1 MRRERRPSRRGNAFL
16 ARLATVLL
24 LGFALRCAYVIH
36 QRSIDPT
43 FARPIMDGAYYLDWA
58 RGLSGTGAV
67 PGGAFYLAPLFAY
80 TLAGFRAIFGENF
93 FGLYLLQHLLS
104 IATAGL
110 LALIARR
117 SAGDAA
123 GLATAVLA
131 MLYHPAVFFAS
142 APLSETIAI
151 LFLAAGLWFTG
162 KTERVERNRLAAGLL
177 AGASALARPNFL
189 LVPVVWASERLFA
202 RRLREAALLAAGV
215 AAVVLPMTLRNLAAS
230 GHPVLI
236 SSNGGVALYHG
247 NGPGASGIHT
257 RIPGTSGTPQ
267 AQREETTAL
276 ASKISGRT
284 LDAVDA
290 DHWWGR
296 RAIEVRL
303 ADPRG
308 TAKLLAYRAL
318 LLLDSREHALD
329 YAPSLDENAWR
340 PTLRWPRESELPIVA
355 FGVLLG
361 LAAAG
366 LVSAGVRGSGGTPAW
381 LAIAASAITPL
392 AFSMSSRYR
401 LPMAL
406 LLAIP
411 AGAGFAAI
419 IGRAATHGA
428 PTSSEVASRAPSRS
442 RVRALAVAAA
452 CATLSFLVPSSALL
466 RLERASTLANR
477 AQARLAVKQIAAAE
491 RDARDAISAA
501 PEQPTP
507 WFALGIVLQESG
519 RAAEAEEAYRNA
531 QARDPNVGAAN
542 LAAVLLS
549 QRRPAEAVPIL
560 RQALERNPTERALWT
575 NLVIAL
581 AMAGDPTGA
590 RDAVARAAQQG
601 IAIDPRLVEALRHQ
615 GAGGAGP

>member
-1 MRRERRPSRRGNAFL
+1 
-16 ARLATVLL
+16 
-24 LGFALRCAYVIH
+24 
-36 QRSIDPT
+36 
-43 FARPIMDGAYYLDWA
+43 
-58 RGLSGTGAV
+58 
-67 PGGAFYLAPLFAY
+67 
-80 TLAGFRAIFGENF
+80 
-93 FGLYLLQHLLS
+93 
-104 IATAGL
+104 
-110 LALIARR
+110 
-117 SAGDAA
+117 
-123 GLATAVLA
+123 
-131 MLYHPAVFFAS
+131 
-142 APLSETIAI
+142 
-151 LFLAAGLWFTG
+151 
-162 KTERVERNRLAAGLL
+162 
-177 AGASALARPNFL
+177 
-189 LVPVVWASERLFA
+189 
-202 RRLREAALLAAGV
+202 
-215 AAVVLPMTLRNLAAS
+215 
-230 GHPVLI
+230 
-236 SSNGGVALYHG
+236 VALYHG

-284 LDAVDA
+284 LDAVEA
-290 DHWWGR
+290 DRWWGQ

-366 LVSAGVRGSGGTPAW
+366 LVSAGVRGSGGAPAW
-381 LAIAASAITPL
+381 LASAASAVTPL

-419 IGRAATHGA
+419 IGRAATHA
-428 PTSSEVASRAPSRS
+428 AHPSSEVASRGSPRSRA
-442 RVRALAVAAA
+442 RVRALAVAVA

-477 AQARLAVKQIAAAE
+477 AQARLAVKQIATAE

-531 QARDPNVGAAN
+531 HARDPNVGAAN

-560 RQALERNPTERALWT
+560 REALERNPTERALWT
-575 NLVIAL
+575 NLVVAL
-581 AMAGDPTGA
+581 AMTGDAAGA
-590 RDAVARAAQQG
+590 RDAVAKAAQQG
-601 IAIDPRLVEALRHQ
+601 IAIDPRLVEALRHP